1 MFASLQ
7 VVVTSLCE
15 GESLV
20 LQTSDLAHKVLPQT
34 SPDGQETIKNQ
45 QSNIQ
50 QNLDNHAQKTKQTE
64 KELDDR
70 LKQWR
75 DFDNASEEFNKWL
88 GDMEK
93 ALEVTP
99 ELKVDLF
106 EKKRQL
112 EKYKVLL
119 VTCLFVEKEICF

>member
-1 MFASLQ
+1 MQ

-34 SPDGQETIKNQ
+34 SPDGQETIKSQ

-50 QNLDNHAQKTKQTE
+50 QNLDNHSQKTRQTE

-88 GDMEK
+88 EDMEK

-99 ELKVDLF
+99 ELKVDLI

-112 EKYKVLL
+112 EKYKVILI
-119 VTCLFVEKEICF
+119 TYS